1 MEIQNKDTDTKSGP
15 DFILEYLP
23 EALKNC
29 RVCHEDDFVSGPIE
43 KSNEVCPRCGLSISD
58 SSQLMNVSFN
68 RTTVKCWSIQF
79 LFDFVRLIQCYELS
93 AKIMTILS
101 EV

>member
-1 MEIQNKDTDTKSGP
+1 MEIENKGTVTKSEL

-43 KSNEVCPRCGLSISD
+43 KSIEICPRCGLSISD
-58 SSQLMNVSFN
+58 SSQLMNVSLN
-68 RTTVKCWSIQF
+68 RTIVKCWSIQF

-93 AKIMTILS
+93 TKVITILP

>member
-1 MEIQNKDTDTKSGP
+1 MEIKNKESNKNSEP

-43 KSNEVCPRCGLSISD
+43 KSIEVCPRCGLSISD
-58 SSQLMNVSFN
+58 SSQLMSVSF
-68 RTTVKCWSIQF
+68 RRQTVNCLTVLTVQF
-79 LFDFVRLIQCYELS
+79 LFDFCSIG
-93 AKIMTILS
+93 
-101 EV
+101 